1 MELTPVTPS
10 AGSAAV
16 SWSSKDHGMKE
27 GTGAG
32 ISVTSV
38 QMGKK
43 YQVKREGKELMGK
56 RRREGQDCQC

>member
-1 MELTPVTPS
+1 MR
-10 AGSAAV
+10 
-16 SWSSKDHGMKE
+16 WSSKDHGMKE

-32 ISVTSV
+32 TSVTSV

>member
-1 MELTPVTPS
+1 MTPS

-43 YQVKREGKELMGK
+43 YQVKREGKSSWESAAGK
-56 RRREGQDCQC
+56 GMTVSVNII

>member
-1 MELTPVTPS
+1 MTPL

-38 QMGKK
+38 QMGK